1 MRLCACIAVNLHICR
16 SSSLAVRLAGIDL
29 LTVCNGMLPAS
40 MVRTVCTLLLWL
52 LGAAPAAV
60 AAAAAAAALLQNEK
74 EDPSMEKEGAHW
86 NEMRAVLN
94 TGNMVSS

>member
-1 MRLCACIAVNLHICR
+1 
-16 SSSLAVRLAGIDL
+16 
-29 LTVCNGMLPAS
+29 
-40 MVRTVCTLLLWL
+40 MVPTVCTLLLWL
-52 LGAAPAAV
+52 LGAAPAAVAAV